1 VPASYHHGNLR
12 AALIDTAVELARAEG
27 PSGVVLRE
35 VARRAGV
42 SHNAAYRHF
51 SDRAQLLAEVAAVGM
66 DALEQ
71 SMRARIDALDR
82 TDPVAFARASLS
94 ETGRAY
100 VDFALSE
107 PGLFRVA
114 FSSDLPDP
122 GAGEPGAGE
131 PGAGETGAAGKVD
144 VGPYGLLNQALD
156 RLVEVGVLP
165 ASRREGADVAC
176 WAAVHGFAVLHL
188 DDGPMGDSPPTERDA
203 ALDRM
208 LTVVET
214 GLTVPTGSEP

>member
-1 VPASYHHGNLR
+1 VPDAYHHGNLR
-12 AALIDTAVELARAEG
+12 AALIETAVGLARAEG
-27 PSGVVLRE
+27 PDGVVLRE
-35 VARRAGV
+35 VARRTGV

-71 SMRARIDALDR
+71 SMRARIAALDD
-82 TDPVAFARASLS
+82 TDPVAFARAALS

-100 VDFALSE
+100 VEFALSE

-114 FSSDLPDP
+114 FSSELPD
-122 GAGEPGAGE
+122 AGEEGTKP
-131 PGAGETGAAGKVD
+131 D

-156 RLVEVGVLP
+156 HLVEVGAVP
-165 ASRREGADVAC
+165 PSRREGADVAC

-188 DDGPMGDSPPTERDA
+188 DDGPMAESPPAERGA
-203 ALDRM
+203 ALERM
-208 LTVVET
+208 LALVES
-214 GLTVPTGSEP
+214 GLTG